1 MKMLW
6 IAGALGI
13 AAAAASAADRFAI
26 EPSLQI
32 NTVADD
38 NLNFSIDNPLSDRV
52 NRLSPALALRLS
64 SPRWRVFGAYALDSE
79 RYQTY
84 TTLDSNAARQRA
96 SVGFEFDCTPRLTL
110 SMAGNYLDTN
120 TLADLNTDTGLASA
134 RVHGRRLSFAPSA
147 SLRLSPRVNAHLEVS
162 SSATNE
168 VQGVATRT
176 DNERLAFEKRATLH
190 DRLAIDYEHTNMIF
204 TGSNNT
210 MVQTH
215 VLLAGWTHS
224 LSLHNQIVLQAGPR
238 MTDGKASADV
248 AASIAHTTKASEMA
262 ISFTRTQSTVVGYAG
277 VVDTDSLQGHL
288 TLAPW
293 RRLSAYVGPA
303 VILNTHNDLRARV
316 LRGSAGIRWAITSLL
331 DAEAIYNHEVQSGGI
346 DPLRADARLS
356 HSTFSIGLST
366 HRSSR

>member
-1 MKMLW
+1 
-6 IAGALGI
+6 
-13 AAAAASAADRFAI
+13 
-26 EPSLQI
+26 
-32 NTVADD
+32 
-38 NLNFSIDNPLSDRV
+38 
-52 NRLSPALALRLS
+52 
-64 SPRWRVFGAYALDSE
+64 
-79 RYQTY
+79 
-84 TTLDSNAARQRA
+84 
-96 SVGFEFDCTPRLTL
+96 
-110 SMAGNYLDTN
+110 
-120 TLADLNTDTGLASA
+120 
-134 RVHGRRLSFAPSA
+134 
-147 SLRLSPRVNAHLEVS
+147 
-162 SSATNE
+162 
-168 VQGVATRT
+168 
-176 DNERLAFEKRATLH
+176 
-190 DRLAIDYEHTNMIF
+190 
-204 TGSNNT
+204 